1 MGILTP
7 YMTYVKVS
15 LIAAALIAAGWMGHE
30 WTRRGYEADKA
41 RSIAAATA
49 EYAASVDAY
58 KARIAALEQTNGETI
73 TKYQTKVAKLATDN
87 QKLTKDIANATKNQP
102 ACSITA
108 GFGSVWNDSIN
119 RANGRVPAG
128 SEDTT
133 GVASADGRATDV
145 TRADL
150 LTNHDA
156 VMQQCGK
163 WKAQLDSII
172 EWDARIK

>member
-7 YMTYVKVS
+7 YLTYVK
-15 LIAAALIAAGWMGHE
+15 IAVVVIALSASAWAGHE
-30 WTRRGYEADKA
+30 WTRRGYEAEKA
-41 RSIAAATA
+41 RDVSAAAA
-49 EYAASVDAY
+49 KYEASVSEFKAKSLALQASNDA
-58 KARIAALEQTNGETI
+58 A
-73 TKYQTKVAKLATDN
+73 VVKLQNKLSAVRTDN

-102 ACSITA
+102 ACSFTA
-108 GFGSVWNDSIN
+108 GFGGVWNDSIS
-119 RANGRVPAG
+119 RANGVSAG
-128 SEDTT
+128 TENPS
-133 GVASADGRATDV
+133 GASSSDGTATDI

-172 EWDARIK
+172 EWDGRIK

>member
-1 MGILTP
+1 MGFLTP
-7 YMTYVKVS
+7 YLTYVKVA
-15 LIAAALIAAGWMGHE
+15 LVVAALTAAGWVGHE
-30 WTRRGYEADKA
+30 WTRRGYEANEA
-41 RSIAAATA
+41 RNIAAATA
-49 EYAASVDAY
+49 KYEASVDAY
-58 KARIAALEQTNGETI
+58 KANIAALEKTYGETVSQ
-73 TKYQTKVAKLATDN
+73 YQTKVAKLATNN
-87 QKLTKDIANATKNQP
+87 QKLTKDITNATKNQP

-128 SEDTT
+128 TEDTT

-172 EWDARIK
+172 EWDAKTK